1 MVAPVRGGRASAR
14 PALRALAK
22 HVGILPEYVDQ
33 TGVVRRASDATRAA
47 LLAAMGLDVA
57 TERRAH
63 ATLLGLQTTAAEQTL
78 APARVVAA
86 VHARVLPLGARRP
99 RTGRVRWRL
108 EVTDEHGDTRHS
120 EGTARAAD
128 LARGL
133 RLPVAPRPGYY
144 RVALQLAAAGTERTA
159 EQMLVVTPR
168 RCTRPADLDLGARG
182 AYGLLAN
189 LYTLRS
195 ARNWGAGD
203 FTDLCDLVAFAG
215 AHGAAFVGVNPL
227 HALANVGDEISP
239 YSPLSRLDRNPLYL
253 DVTVVPELLESGAA
267 QARLAQPDTRARI
280 ADLRATDRVDY
291 GAVMEEKHAV
301 LRELHRTFAARHRG
315 RGTARGDA
323 YERFLDAEGES
334 LVDFATFCALRDE
347 LSARD
352 PAARDWHRWEARY
365 RDRLSPGVEAFRA
378 ANSEAVDYHCYL
390 QFELDRQLTAVA
402 EHARTAGLA
411 LGVYQDLALGS
422 SPSGADPWMFPKL
435 FLEGGV
441 SIGAPPDALGP
452 LGQNWGLPPIDPTAL
467 ARDGYRYWIH
477 LVRAAFCHA
486 GALRIDHVMGL
497 FRQFWIPPGRPGSDG
512 AYVRMPADDLLGILA
527 LESARARAL
536 VIGEDLGTVPAGLP
550 REMARWGL
558 LSMRVLYFGR
568 DARGRFLPP
577 RRYPARALVCANTHD
592 MAPLAGYWQGRDLVL
607 RRRAGQITTDAALAA
622 AERSREIGRAALVRA
637 LRDEGVLRAPPPLE
651 HPRRDRRD
659 AKAARGGHASD
670 ADRCGAAASA
680 GELADEESTVA
691 APSTGELC
699 AAVHTFLARTPAV
712 LVGVSLDDLTGEVDP
727 VNLPGVTL
735 DVYPSWSRK
744 MRCSADALA
753 HDPAI
758 AAALGEAPRL
768 RGRARQTGRSVTAR
782 PSRSRPRARSRAR

>member
-1 MVAPVRGGRASAR
+1 MRGARVSAR

-22 HVGILPEYVDQ
+22 YVGILPEYVDQ
-33 TGVVRRASDATRAA
+33 TGVVRRASDATRIA
-47 LLAAMGLDVA
+47 LLAAMGLEAD
-57 TERRAH
+57 TERRAR
-63 ATLLGLQTTAAEQTL
+63 AARLALQTAVAQRTL

-86 VHARVLPLGARRP
+86 AQARVLPLGKRRP
-99 RTGRVRWRL
+99 RAARGRWRL
-108 EVTDEHGDTRHS
+108 EVTDERGDTRRS
-120 EGTARAAD
+120 EGTARAGN
-128 LARGL
+128 LAAGL
-133 RLPVAPRPGYY
+133 RLPFAPTPGYY
-144 RVALQLAAAGTERTA
+144 HVTLHFGTAATEHIA
-159 EQMLVVTPR
+159 EQMLVVTPG
-168 RCTRPADLDLGARG
+168 RCTTHADLGLVGPG
-182 AYGLLAN
+182 VYGLLAN

-203 FTDLCDLVAFAG
+203 FTDLCDLVGFAG

-239 YSPLSRLDRNPLYL
+239 YSPLSRLFRNPLYL
-253 DVTVVPELLESGAA
+253 DVTAVPELLECPAA
-267 QARLAQPDTRARI
+267 QARLAHSDTRERI
-280 ADLRATDRVDY
+280 AALRARDRVDY
-291 GAVMEEKHAV
+291 AAVMEEKHAV

-315 RGTARGDA
+315 HSTARGDA
-323 YERFLDAEGES
+323 YERYRDTEGES
-334 LVDFATFCALRDE
+334 LVDFATFSALRDE
-347 LSARD
+347 RAARD
-352 PAARDWHRWEARY
+352 PAARDWHRWPAGY
-365 RDRLSPGVEAFRA
+365 RDRLSPEVEAFRA
-378 ANSEAVDYHCYL
+378 AHSEAVDYHCYL

-402 EHARTAGLA
+402 EHARADGLA

-422 SPSGADPWMFPKL
+422 SPSGADPWTFPGL

-441 SIGAPPDALGP
+441 SIGAPPDSLGP

-477 LVRAAFCHA
+477 LVRSAFRHA

-512 AYVRMPADDLLGILA
+512 AYVRMPAEDLLGILA

-550 REMARWGL
+550 RELARWGL

-568 DARGRFLPP
+568 DARGGFQPP

-592 MAPLAGYWQGRDLVL
+592 MAPLAGYWNGRDLVL
-607 RRRAGQITTDAALAA
+607 RRAAGQITSDAALATA
-622 AERSREIGRAALVRA
+622 QHERELERVALVRT
-637 LRDEGVLRAPPPLE
+637 LHDEGVLRSPAAP
-651 HPRRDRRD
+651 RG
-659 AKAARGGHASD
+659 AKARGAERGDGGVSTAP
-670 ADRCGAAASA
+670 SA
-680 GELADEESTVA
+680 GELR
-691 APSTGELC
+691 
-699 AAVHTFLARTPAV
+699 AAVHTFLARTPAA

-744 MRCSADALA
+744 MRCPLDALA
-753 HDPAI
+753 RDPAI
-758 AAALGEAPRL
+758 EAALGEAPRL
-768 RGRARQTGRSVTAR
+768 RGRRRARQSVRRSTAR